1 MSDGGAET
9 DSHKLDRVT
18 EDFFFG
24 RPGIELSGSRPT
36 ESTSSIVLRVHD
48 NRSPNP
54 GQAHISEVGDERHLP
69 NTDDANSAR
78 HLLTHPQARAQ
89 SPINDTRDP
98 QFSQNQYTPVHESP
112 RGRRDGD
119 PLPSSAVIPIFVG
132 LFLYTLATLI
142 VVAWYVA
149 YTNDETTKA
158 GIEAALTMA
167 GILSI
172 AAVGPI
178 WDEYQRLAGT

>member
-9 DSHKLDRVT
+9 GSHKLDHVT
-18 EDFFFG
+18 ELIFD
-24 RPGIELSGSRPT
+24 RPGIELSGNRPA
-36 ESTSSIVLRVHD
+36 ESTSPRVLRMHD

-54 GQAHISEVGDERHLP
+54 GQAHISEVGGERHLP
-69 NTDDANSAR
+69 NTDDANSAG

-89 SPINDTRDP
+89 SPFNDTRDP
-98 QFSQNQYTPVHESP
+98 QLSQNQYTSVHEYP
-112 RGRRDGD
+112 RGERDGD

-149 YTNDETTKA
+149 YTNDESTKA

-178 WDEYQRLAGT
+178 WDEYQRLAGS